1 MNPTVPK
8 AVDRYL
14 GRLACALLGTA
25 RSLRGMFSAPQDVV
39 EARTL
44 LLVKFWG
51 LGNVALLLPVL
62 RLLRL
67 RFPDA
72 RIVFVSLATN
82 RELLDACPDVDDRIY
97 VRDEGWLALAV
108 SYASA
113 VVRARGVRPDLC
125 IDFEQF
131 ARASVLL
138 ATLAGARQVVGLATP
153 GHDRSALQHKTV
165 PYDDRQHM
173 GQTYLDLARAAGVR
187 ERRYRPLAPEIS
199 GPWKAEAE
207 ALAARLPARP
217 GPLIV
222 MHPGSGDNFPGRRWP
237 AESFAT
243 LADRLVEEFQ
253 ARVVVTGTRAE
264 ATLTAQVVGATRR
277 EAGVVDAAGCLG
289 VGGLVALLARADV
302 LVTNDTA
309 PVHLGSALGIPV
321 FAFFGPNTPDLYG
334 PLSPGSHA
342 FYGDTPC
349 SPCLT
354 NLNYKTSLCRMP
366 VCVWDIAVEEV
377 VARLRAHLARAGGAA
392 GGPGR
397 IARTG

>member
-1 MNPTVPK
+1 
-8 AVDRYL
+8 
-14 GRLACALLGTA
+14 
-25 RSLRGMFSAPQDVV
+25 
-39 EARTL
+39 
-44 LLVKFWG
+44 
-51 LGNVALLLPVL
+51 
-62 RLLRL
+62 L

-97 VRDEGWLALAV
+97 VRDEGWLGLAL

-113 VVRARGVRPDLC
+113 VRQARKVRPDLC

-131 ARASVLL
+131 ARASVVL

-153 GHDRSALQHKTV
+153 GNDRSALQHKTV

-187 ERRYRPLAPEIS
+187 ERHYRPLAPEIS
-199 GPWKAEAE
+199 ASWNAEAE
-207 ALAARLPARP
+207 ALTARLPRRP

-237 AESFAT
+237 SESFAV
-243 LADRLVEEFQ
+243 LADRLVEEVQ

-264 ATLTAQVVGATRR
+264 AALTARVVGATRP
-277 EAGVVDAAGCLG
+277 ESGVADAAGCLG

-309 PVHLGSALGIPV
+309 PVHLGSALGLPV

-342 FYGDTPC
+342 FYRDIPC

-366 VCVWDIAVEEV
+366 VCVRDIAVEEV
-377 VARLRAHLARAGGAA
+377 VARVRAHLARTSDGT